1 MYPIGT
7 LKVVWVEDNPE
18 YLSSDMFRP
27 NHINEAVAYGKAKG
41 VFMIMELV
49 SQKKDLYRWKVLPYG
64 KHKEYLK
71 GIVLS
76 KKFSEVFGNNES
88 GFYIAPNGQKF
99 TSEEVYHTQLI
110 RLADVFFIGPV
121 LIYASTF
128 KTLPTYMRALL
139 FVIGIA
145 TILYNG
151 NNYIKTMK

>member
-27 NHINEAVAYGKAKG
+27 NQINEAVAYGKAKG
-41 VFMIMELV
+41 VFMIMELI

-71 GIVLS
+71 GIALS
-76 KKFSEVFGNNES
+76 KKFGKVFGNES
-88 GFYIAPNGQKF
+88 DFYTAPNGQKF

-110 RLADVFFIGPV
+110 RLADVFLIGPI

-128 KTLPTYMRALL
+128 KTLPTYMRAVL
-139 FVIGIA
+139 FVIGVA

-151 NNYIKTMK
+151 NNYVKEIK